1 MHPEFLQQAISDNE
15 RSLEQTTRRAHLHR
29 PWTDLPAATIE
40 PVILRLCT
48 VRDDCTLD
56 RLAELE
62 GKAAP
67 RGRYVVAEIDGT
79 VVAALPLGS
88 GALLADPFRPTAH
101 LVPLLEL
108 RAKELIPAPRR
119 GPAVWGAVRSWSRA
133 W

>member
-1 MHPEFLQQAISDNE
+1 MHPEFLQQAIGENE
-15 RSLEQTTRRAHLHR
+15 RTLERSARQAQLGR
-29 PWTDLPAATIE
+29 PWSDVPPATIE

-48 VRDDCTLD
+48 VRDDCILD

-67 RGRYVVAEIDGT
+67 RGRYVVAEIDGA
-79 VVAALPLGS
+79 VVAALPLGI
-88 GALLADPFRPTAH
+88 GAVLADPFRPTAH

-108 RAKELIPAPRR
+108 RAKELAPAPRR